1 MAPMIHI
8 LDPHAANQ
16 IAAGEVVERPVSVIK
31 ELVENAL
38 DAGARRID
46 IAVEGNGVPLM
57 RVRDDGLGIPKED
70 LPRAVLRHA
79 TSKIN
84 EIEDLDTLMTLGFRG
99 EALPSIASVARVE
112 ILSRPPE
119 ETVGHLLRL
128 EAGTVLD
135 LEEAGCPA
143 GTTVTVENLF
153 FNTPARLKFLRSAN
167 TEFGLISDTVGRLAL
182 TRPDVAFNLSH
193 PRQVVFQSPGRGKLL
208 ESISAVLGAS
218 LARRLLT
225 VSFCQGS
232 WLLQGYISP
241 PDLVRSSRQT
251 QTFMVNG
258 RYIRSSLLSRALLE
272 GYHTLIPARLYPIAI
287 LQLEMLPSEYDV
299 NVHPTKMDV
308 KFVREQE
315 LTQFIA
321 EGIRQALLTKSP
333 LPSMVRPGELA
344 LQRVPQ
350 AQSIPEEPI
359 HKEVEMG
366 IEETSKDLKIETSAA
381 EAIKPFSSRVFEQG
395 SNLWDRNLRSLKVF
409 EAIKDSGNSTL
420 QETLEIVDAGHVSV
434 VETLDLAQPE
444 ENLTV
449 SLGIWPLAQVF
460 NTYILATDG
469 KVLLV
474 LDQHAVHERINY
486 EEFLLEAKTREVN
499 SQILLVPIPVEL
511 TLQEEQVVLEYLWA
525 LDKLGFV
532 LEHFGAQTYLL
543 RAVPVQGATF
553 SGEELLRQFVDT
565 VLATQTAPTYDQLL
579 EEWIYLL
586 ACKAS
591 IKAKASL
598 SLLEMEQLLNRLA
611 LTENP
616 YTCPHG
622 RPTMIQI
629 SKEELE
635 RRFYRK

>member
-8 LDPHAANQ
+8 LDPQAANQ
-16 IAAGEVVERPVSVIK
+16 IAAGEVVERPASVIK

-46 IAVEGNGVPLM
+46 IAVEGNGVQLM
-57 RVRDDGLGIPKED
+57 RVRDDGFGIPKED

-79 TSKIN
+79 TSKIK
-84 EIEDLDTLMTLGFRG
+84 EIEDLESLKTLGFRG
-99 EALPSIASVARVE
+99 EALPSISSVARVE

-119 ETVGHLLRL
+119 KSVGHLLQL
-128 EAGTVLD
+128 EAGTVLN
-135 LEEAGCPA
+135 LEEAGCPV

-153 FNTPARLKFLRSAN
+153 FNTPARLKFLRSVN

-208 ESISAVLGAS
+208 ESIAAVLGAN
-218 LARRLLT
+218 LARRLLP
-225 VSFCQGS
+225 VSFNKGS

-241 PDLVRSSRQT
+241 PDLARSSRQA

-258 RYIRSSLLSRALLE
+258 RYIRSPLLGRALQE

-287 LQLEMLPSEYDV
+287 LQLQMLPSEYDV

-308 KFVREQE
+308 KFLREQE
-315 LTQFIA
+315 LTQFIT
-321 EGIRQALLTKSP
+321 EGIRQALLTKST
-333 LPSMVRPGELA
+333 LPSLDRSGGPQEHNIPEGPSIPDGQICQQGEKAPHLPGDWIA
-344 LQRVPQ
+344 KR
-350 AQSIPEEPI
+350 AQS
-359 HKEVEMG
+359 
-366 IEETSKDLKIETSAA
+366 
-381 EAIKPFSSRVFEQG
+381 FSSRVFEQG
-395 SNLWDRNLRSLKVF
+395 SSLWDRNLQS
-409 EAIKDSGNSTL
+409 
-420 QETLEIVDAGHVSV
+420 LEIFKAVNDRGSV
-434 VETLDLAQPE
+434 IEQESFEDIGDRHLPAAESLDLPNPE
-444 ENLTV
+444 ENLTG

-486 EEFLLEAKTREVN
+486 EEFLQEVKARGVN
-499 SQILLVPIPVEL
+499 SQTLLVPIPVEL
-511 TLQEEQVVLEYLWA
+511 TLQEEQIVLEYLWA

-543 RAVPVQGATF
+543 RALPVQGAAF

-565 VLATQTAPTYDQLL
+565 ILSTQTAPTYDQLL

-616 YTCPHG
+616 YSCPHG